1 MTLDTLSPDFWQ
13 QRYEDG
19 TTRWDLG
26 QPSPPLVIW
35 WHGSAWQPQRAIVLG
50 CGRGHDARFLA
61 EQGVEVLGVDFA
73 PGAIAA
79 ARQQHQA
86 PGLKLEFVQQDM
98 FQLLPDY
105 AQQFD
110 LVVEHTCY
118 CAIDPSHRDDYVALA
133 AQLLRPQ
140 GRLVAVFFTHNRGGG
155 PPYATTPAEIR
166 QRFSPWFKPLQLTP
180 VANSVPSRAG
190 EEHLGEFEVLP
201 RG

>member
-1 MTLDTLSPDFWQ
+1 MTVNSLSPDFWQ

-26 QPSPPLVIW
+26 QPSPPLVSW
-35 WHGSAWQPQRAIVLG
+35 WHGAVWRPQRAIVLG

-73 PGAIAA
+73 PAAIAA
-79 ARQQHQA
+79 AQDQYQDSE
-86 PGLKLEFVQQDM
+86 LKLDFLQQDI
-98 FQLLPDY
+98 FKLLPDY

-118 CAIDPSHRDDYVALA
+118 CAIDPSRRDDYVALS

-140 GRLVAVFFTHNRGGG
+140 GRLVAVFFTHNRGSG
-155 PPYATTPAEIR
+155 PPYPTTPAEIR
-166 QRFSPWFKPLQLTP
+166 QRFLPRFQLLQLTP
-180 VANSVPSRAG
+180 VENSVPRRAG
-190 EEHLGEFEVLP
+190 EEHLGEFEVLA

>member
-1 MTLDTLSPDFWQ
+1 MTPDTLSPDFWQ
-13 QRYEDG
+13 QHYEDG

-26 QPSPPLVIW
+26 QPSPPLVSW
-35 WHGSAWQPQRAIVLG
+35 WHGSSWQPQRAIVLG

-61 EQGVEVLGVDFA
+61 AQGVEVLGIDFA

-79 ARQQHQA
+79 ARQQHQT

-118 CAIDPSHRDDYVALA
+118 CAIDPSCRDDYVALA

-166 QRFSPWFKPLQLTP
+166 QRFSPRFQLLQLTP
-180 VANSVPSRAG
+180 VENSVPSRAG
-190 EEHLGEFEVLP
+190 EEHLGAFEVLA